1 MPDSSSDSSREP
13 RLANG
18 PVLFVCV
25 ENAGRSQMAEA
36 FAKKHGMNAQSA
48 GTIPS
53 TRVNPTVVDVMRER
67 GIDISLN
74 HPKTLTPELIRDASL
89 VVTMGCS
96 IEEAC
101 PKPIIAQMQK
111 KLVEGISTTR
121 KASPWKEL
129 EKSGTRSNGRSWSY
143 PRTSEQLE
151 LAALEV

>member
-1 MPDSSSDSSREP
+1 M
-13 RLANG
+13 
-18 PVLFVCV
+18 LFVCV

-53 TRVNPTVVDVMRER
+53 TRIHPTLVEVMRER
-67 GIDISLN
+67 GIDISFN

-89 VVTMGCS
+89 VVTMGFS

-111 KLVEGISTTR
+111 KLIEWHLEDPKGKPLEEVRKTRDEIESKVRDLSTST
-121 KASPWKEL
+121 
-129 EKSGTRSNGRSWSY
+129 
-143 PRTSEQLE
+143 
-151 LAALEV
+151 EVLRAMSS

>member
-1 MPDSSSDSSREP
+1 VDKD
-13 RLANG
+13 

-36 FAKKHGMNAQSA
+36 FAKKHGMNARSA

-53 TRVNPTVVDVMRER
+53 TLINPTVVDVMYER
-67 GIDISLN
+67 GIDISSN

-96 IEEAC
+96 IEAC

-111 KLVEGISTTR
+111 KLIEWHLDDPKGKPLEEVRRIRDEIEHKIDQLSTLS
-121 KASPWKEL
+121 ASSL
-129 EKSGTRSNGRSWSY
+129 DG
-143 PRTSEQLE
+143 
-151 LAALEV
+151 

>member
-1 MPDSSSDSSREP
+1 M
-13 RLANG
+13 AKG

-36 FAKKHGMNAQSA
+36 FAKKHGMNARSA

-53 TRVNPTVVDVMRER
+53 ARINPTVADAMRER
-67 GIDISLN
+67 GIDISSN
-74 HPKTLTPELIRDASL
+74 QPKILTPELIRDARL

-111 KLVEGISTTR
+111 KLIEWHLEDPKGKPLEEVRKIRDEIESKVRDLSTST
-121 KASPWKEL
+121 
-129 EKSGTRSNGRSWSY
+129 
-143 PRTSEQLE
+143 
-151 LAALEV
+151 EVLHLLSS

>member
-1 MPDSSSDSSREP
+1 
-13 RLANG
+13 
-18 PVLFVCV
+18 
-25 ENAGRSQMAEA
+25 MAEA

-53 TRVNPTVVDVMRER
+53 TRIHPTVVELMRER
-67 GIDISLN
+67 GIDISFN

-111 KLVEGISTTR
+111 KLIEWHLEDPKGKPLEEVRKIRDEIESKVADLSRST
-121 KASPWKEL
+121 
-129 EKSGTRSNGRSWSY
+129 
-143 PRTSEQLE
+143 
-151 LAALEV
+151 EVLHPLSS

>member
-1 MPDSSSDSSREP
+1 M
-13 RLANG
+13 AKG

-36 FAKKHGMNAQSA
+36 FAKKHGMNARSA

-53 TRVNPTVVDVMRER
+53 ARINPTVVDAMRER
-67 GIDISLN
+67 GIDISSN
-74 HPKTLTPELIRDASL
+74 QPKILTPELIRDARL

-111 KLVEGISTTR
+111 KLIEWHLEDPKGKPLGEVRKIRDEIESKVRDLSTST
-121 KASPWKEL
+121 
-129 EKSGTRSNGRSWSY
+129 
-143 PRTSEQLE
+143 
-151 LAALEV
+151 EVLHLLSS